1 MPHTALPIRRLLA
14 GVRAFRA
21 RYYEARPERLR
32 PLVELGQSPQI
43 LMIACAD
50 SRIDPALLT
59 DAEPGELFVV
69 RNVANLVP
77 PHAPD
82 TGLHGTS
89 AAIEFA
95 VRDLKVEHIVVLGH
109 AGCGG
114 IRALIEGE
122 HEEREFIDAWVAIAE
137 DAVRECGHDHAAVER
152 AAISGSL
159 KNLLTFPWIR
169 ERHATGALQ
178 IHGWWFDLEAGEL
191 WYTEPGVEGFSP
203 LGLAAGDAE

>member
-1 MPHTALPIRRLLA
+1 MEDAAPPIRRLVA
-14 GVRAFRA
+14 GIRAFRA

-32 PLVELGQSPQI
+32 PLIEDGQSPQV

-50 SRIDPALLT
+50 SRVDPALLM

-77 PHAPD
+77 PYAPD
-82 TGLHGTS
+82 AGLHGTS
-89 AAIEFA
+89 AAMEFA
-95 VRDLKVEHIVVLGH
+95 VRDLAVGHIIVLGH

-114 IRALIEGE
+114 IRALIEGN
-122 HEEREFIDAWVAIAE
+122 HENREFIDDWVEVARVAAE
-137 DAVRECGHDHAAVER
+137 FGGHDHAAVER

-159 KNLLTFPWIR
+159 QNLLTFPWIR
-169 ERHATGALQ
+169 ERYASGALQ

-191 WYTEPGVEGFSP
+191 WYTKVGGEGFKP
-203 LGLAAGDAE
+203 LGLANS